1 MVPGAVLMST
11 PEGMMSAETL
21 YRQRFFATLTLS
33 PLPLYKHYQAQ
44 VTLYMVVKGN
54 SRRESRTIDGPHTV
68 EKAGAR
74 ITHEGKTT

>member
-1 MVPGAVLMST
+1 LM
-11 PEGMMSAETL
+11 
-21 YRQRFFATLTLS
+21 LS